1 MTSENEKSKPCPVC
15 RKPAAGDSKFP
26 PFCSKRCQVIDL
38 GRWASGDYHIKGEP
52 SEPWELN
59 GDGEET
65 IQ

>member
-1 MTSENEKSKPCPVC
+1 MSGEAEKEKPCPVC
-15 RKPAAGDSKFP
+15 RKLVAGDSKFL
-26 PFCSKRCQVIDL
+26 PFCSKRCQVTDL

-52 SEPWELN
+52 VEPWELN